1 MAALRSQRTI
11 TVRAASPGEGVAVV
25 GLWRGLWDAHEAWG
39 GYLGTRD
46 ARAYEELAHRLDE
59 DARVRSGQPVLG
71 RHVHLVADLG
81 GPPIG
86 QVEGWMEKHGVLES
100 TPFTCEVRSLIVSE
114 RARVSGAG
122 RALLDQLARYGAYM
136 ARGNPCVLAA
146 EVLELNPAQAFYEK
160 LGYVPVAW
168 STRIPVEMACALP
181 AQDAVFARAAG
192 PRDALAIAALDVSLA
207 ARRRAQRDQRFDRP
221 RAVEATMVGAI
232 AAHLGRTPGMNEP
245 VELVAVDPSGVV
257 RASASL
263 VVSSLDPP
271 FVPSR
276 RALLGRVAVDP
287 AVEPD
292 VYLHELVRIAGR
304 VAQLRGA
311 ALMEMSDLDP
321 PGSPLYSA
329 ALATGAH
336 PWSRVVE
343 KMA

>member
-1 MAALRSQRTI
+1 VAAVRSRPAVR
-11 TVRAASPGEGVAVV
+11 VRAASPGEGTVVA
-25 GLWRGLWDAHEAWG
+25 GLWRELWDAHEAWG

-46 ARAYEELAHRLDE
+46 PRAYEDLARRLDE
-59 DARVRSGQPVLG
+59 DARVRAGQPVLG
-71 RHVHLVADLG
+71 RHVHLVADVG

-86 QVEGWMEKHGVLES
+86 QVEGWLEKHGILDT
-100 TPFTCEVRSLIVSE
+100 TPYTCEVRSLIVSE

-122 RALLDQLARYGAYM
+122 RALLDALARYGSYM
-136 ARGNPCVLAA
+136 ARGSPCVLAA
-146 EVLELNPAQAFYEK
+146 EVLEENPAQAFYAK
-160 LGYVPVAW
+160 LGYESVAW
-168 STRIPVEMACALP
+168 SARIEVDRASALP
-181 AQDAVFARAAG
+181 SEDAVFARAAG
-192 PRDALAIAALDVSLA
+192 PRDALAIASLDVALA

-232 AAHLGRTPGMNEP
+232 AAHLGRAPGMLEP
-245 VELVAVDPSGVV
+245 VELVAVDPASVV
-257 RASASL
+257 RASATL

-287 AVEPD
+287 ATEPAPF
-292 VYLHELVRIAGR
+292 LREIVRTAAR

-311 ALMEMSDLDP
+311 ALMELSDLDP

-329 ALATGAH
+329 ALSTGAH